1 MSIEAVMSRVS
12 QLQAMLASANGA
24 PAAAAATATSKNF
37 STELANATATHRS
50 SPAAATPASTAAT
63 AATATVSELPSGTPY
78 ASEITA
84 AAKANGLDP
93 ALLAGLIKQ
102 ESGFN
107 PTAGSPAGA
116 RGLAQLMPATA
127 AGLGVT
133 NVLDPV
139 QSINGGAKYLAQQLK
154 TFGGDVA
161 KALAAYNAGP
171 GAVQRFGG
179 IPPYAE
185 TQNYVRI
192 VQANAATYRA
202 GATVLQQHSV
212 LLRRER
218 SLRDLR
224 PMTTDRTAAPTRGTA
239 LADRAAH
246 GARTQAPPADAFS
259 ALLAAAPKSDAPARR
274 DERPLRRDEP
284 QRWDEGPRQRLER
297 RPNGPK
303 HDEYRRPDAATK
315 EAAPTEDIATS
326 CDPEEPTTE
335 EPVTVATPSL
345 FALQLASPLPPA
357 TGTRRHASRPPPRP
371 RRPRAR
377 PRCRSSPA
385 SSPPLWPRP
394 RRSHPSRARSP
405 PSPPLPLP
413 PPPLSPRARSP
424 RF

>member
-12 QLQAMLASANGA
+12 QIQAMLASAQGPMAAA
-24 PAAAAATATSKNF
+24 PAAAEPKSF
-37 STELANATATHRS
+37 STELANATGRTLTS
-50 SPAAATPASTAAT
+50 AATPATTAAST
-63 AATATVSELPSGTPY
+63 ATATPTASQLPAGTPY

-102 ESGFN
+102 ESNFN

-192 VQANAATYRA
+192 VQANAATYR
-202 GATVLQQHSV
+202 V
-212 LLRRER
+212 
-218 SLRDLR
+218 D
-224 PMTTDRTAAPTRGTA
+224 
-239 LADRAAH
+239 
-246 GARTQAPPADAFS
+246 
-259 ALLAAAPKSDAPARR
+259 
-274 DERPLRRDEP
+274 
-284 QRWDEGPRQRLER
+284 
-297 RPNGPK
+297 
-303 HDEYRRPDAATK
+303 
-315 EAAPTEDIATS
+315 
-326 CDPEEPTTE
+326 
-335 EPVTVATPSL
+335 TPSTP
-345 FALQLASPLPPA
+345 SYSSA
-357 TGTRRHASRPPPRP
+357 TA
-371 RRPRAR
+371 
-377 PRCRSSPA
+377 
-385 SSPPLWPRP
+385 
-394 RRSHPSRARSP
+394 PSEI
-405 PSPPLPLP
+405 
-413 PPPLSPRARSP
+413 
-424 RF
+424 

>member
-12 QLQAMLASANGA
+12 QIQAMLASAQGPMAAA
-24 PAAAAATATSKNF
+24 PAAAEPKSF
-37 STELANATATHRS
+37 STELANATGTTLTS
-50 SPAAATPASTAAT
+50 AATPATTAASTATPT
-63 AATATVSELPSGTPY
+63 ASELPAGTPY

-102 ESGFN
+102 ESNFN

-192 VQANAATYRA
+192 VQANAATYR
-202 GATVLQQHSV
+202 V
-212 LLRRER
+212 
-218 SLRDLR
+218 D
-224 PMTTDRTAAPTRGTA
+224 
-239 LADRAAH
+239 
-246 GARTQAPPADAFS
+246 
-259 ALLAAAPKSDAPARR
+259 
-274 DERPLRRDEP
+274 
-284 QRWDEGPRQRLER
+284 
-297 RPNGPK
+297 
-303 HDEYRRPDAATK
+303 
-315 EAAPTEDIATS
+315 
-326 CDPEEPTTE
+326 
-335 EPVTVATPSL
+335 TPSTP
-345 FALQLASPLPPA
+345 SYSSA
-357 TGTRRHASRPPPRP
+357 TA
-371 RRPRAR
+371 
-377 PRCRSSPA
+377 
-385 SSPPLWPRP
+385 
-394 RRSHPSRARSP
+394 PSEI
-405 PSPPLPLP
+405 
-413 PPPLSPRARSP
+413 
-424 RF
+424 